1 MRGSITIFATMLLM
15 LVSQFLFTVLEAG
28 RNLTLTNIACMNSE
42 AVAESVF
49 AQYCRPL
56 WDEYHLLAYDAGS
69 DAMGNVDIENVKS
82 YMKKLT
88 TDNFKISDSGAF
100 AGGTIVN
107 GTSMLR
113 LSMDELESMKYVLMT
128 DDGGDVY
135 TNAVVSYMKKNIGYE
150 TVKNLYSQYSSLN
163 ENKSAGEYD
172 DSKID
177 SALKALKDNAAH
189 EGGGKSIARS
199 SPPRAYSAPS
209 SVSKAKQTSESK
221 AESTEGGNAIE
232 NPLVKVQKVKA
243 SGILSQVVDDSTVSG
258 NSIDT
263 SARVSGRSL
272 HKGTGGWSESGD
284 DWYAKVL
291 MQQYILTYMSCYT
304 DTNPNH
310 ALNYEVE
317 YIIGGRASDKDN
329 LKIVIAEILALRS
342 AANMAYLAGSA
353 SKQAQAMALAAII
366 GGITLTPEV
375 IEGVEKGILAAW
387 AFCESVLD
395 LRALLDGDKIPLI
408 KSDTSWTSSLYGMT
422 SMLTG
427 QVKAKSSNEGIG
439 YKSYLGMLLFTKS
452 MKNIAY
458 RSMDV
463 QEATVRMTGAHES
476 FRMDNAICELSA
488 DVSYK
493 YHGIFLCFVNLLDGA
508 DNEYTIKNKAKFH
521 IKKLYRKAKL
531 PGDDSSQKMPSC
543 TCLKASY
550 TLEAAVIFPLVA
562 GFFVFIR
569 FFFRVVQVE
578 SQVEAALYY
587 SSRLSALASSANDSS
602 VVSVATAEVLFR
614 SRISDSKHIDTYVRG
629 GRYGVSLLGSKM
641 DGDDVS
647 LKAKYKVKLPVSFFT
662 VDGIWIE
669 DYSNS
674 RKWTGKNPSE
684 KTDPYVFYTDYG
696 SVYHLSEQC
705 NYLDLSIKSIKWSQV
720 GASRNKDGRK
730 YHACYC
736 AADKKTEGSTVFI
749 TDYGMNYHGK
759 LGCSKLKRTVHKVH
773 KSEVDGKNLC
783 SKCKG
788 EGT

>member
-1 MRGSITIFATMLLM
+1 MKKDRIHIYEMESYKHASEEQRNSMRICKIRYFDLEGLPSKEVKEILEAFIWERGKTLALSSLATELTTYNNIRKFLIEKNITVLQNAGPEKTVRILKGWMLEKGLALSSMKYRAAYDITARETPALERKLRQILKFAEVKDEREEQEKDIWELEKFEFPIRRNPIKNVKTLNFTDILQPDIREEVKRTIFL
-15 LVSQFLFTVLEAG
+15 
-28 RNLTLTNIACMNSE
+28 
-42 AVAESVF
+42 
-49 AQYCRPL
+49 
-56 WDEYHLLAYDAGS
+56 HLKYSAL
-69 DAMGNVDIENVKS
+69 
-82 YMKKLT
+82 
-88 TDNFKISDSGAF
+88 
-100 AGGTIVN
+100 GTIHSEMTAVKRFSRFLN
-107 GTSMLR
+107 VR
-113 LSMDELESMKYVLMT
+113 KPELESLQELSREDIEDYLIYLQTETTERKNYRSDLYGLKRVIE
-128 DDGGDVY
+128 DVG
-135 TNAVVSYMKKNIGYE
+135 NIYE
-150 TVKNLYSQYSSLN
+150 RTVKNLYSQYSSLN

-221 AESTEGGNAIE
+221 EESTEGGNAIE

-272 HKGTGGWSESGD
+272 HKGTGGWSESSD

-329 LKIVIAEILALRS
+329 LKIVIAEILALRA

-476 FRMDNAICELSA
+476 FRMDNAICELST

-508 DNEYTIKNKAKFH
+508 DNEYTIKNKAK
-521 IKKLYRKAKL
+521 Y
-531 PGDDSSQKMPSC
+531 
-543 TCLKASY
+543 SY
-550 TLEAAVIFPLVA
+550 
-562 GFFVFIR
+562 
-569 FFFRVVQVE
+569 
-578 SQVEAALYY
+578 Y
-587 SSRLSALASSANDSS
+587 
-602 VVSVATAEVLFR
+602 
-614 SRISDSKHIDTYVRG
+614 
-629 GRYGVSLLGSKM
+629 GR
-641 DGDDVS
+641 
-647 LKAKYKVKLPVSFFT
+647 
-662 VDGIWIE
+662 
-669 DYSNS
+669 
-674 RKWTGKNPSE
+674 
-684 KTDPYVFYTDYG
+684 
-696 SVYHLSEQC
+696 
-705 NYLDLSIKSIKWSQV
+705 
-720 GASRNKDGRK
+720 
-730 YHACYC
+730 
-736 AADKKTEGSTVFI
+736 
-749 TDYGMNYHGK
+749 
-759 LGCSKLKRTVHKVH
+759 
-773 KSEVDGKNLC
+773 
-783 SKCKG
+783 
-788 EGT
+788 

>member
-1 MRGSITIFATMLLM
+1 MLDDFGQRIRDIILSEMDLSRELSDEEICDLIGSVVSREARDRPMTIKDRAELERTIFNSLRKLDVLQE
-15 LVSQFLFTVLEAG
+15 LVDDMDVTEIMVNGPNDIFYEKAG
-28 RNLTLTNIACMNSE
+28 RIQRFKGHFSSE
-42 AVAESVF
+42 E
-49 AQYCRPL
+49 
-56 WDEYHLLAYDAGS
+56 
-69 DAMGNVDIENVKS
+69 
-82 YMKKLT
+82 KLE
-88 TDNFKISDSGAF
+88 DVIQQ
-100 AGGTIVN
+100 IVGRHN
-107 GTSMLR
+107 R
-113 LSMDELESMKYVLMT
+113 VVNQASMKYVLMT

-177 SALKALKDNAAH
+177 SALNALKDNAAH

-243 SGILSQVVDDSTVSG
+243 SGILSQVVDESTVSG

-272 HKGTGGWSESGD
+272 HKGTGGWSESSD

-476 FRMDNAICELSA
+476 FRMDNAICELST

-508 DNEYTIKNKAKFH
+508 DNEYTIKNKAK
-521 IKKLYRKAKL
+521 Y
-531 PGDDSSQKMPSC
+531 
-543 TCLKASY
+543 SY
-550 TLEAAVIFPLVA
+550 
-562 GFFVFIR
+562 
-569 FFFRVVQVE
+569 
-578 SQVEAALYY
+578 Y
-587 SSRLSALASSANDSS
+587 
-602 VVSVATAEVLFR
+602 
-614 SRISDSKHIDTYVRG
+614 
-629 GRYGVSLLGSKM
+629 GR
-641 DGDDVS
+641 
-647 LKAKYKVKLPVSFFT
+647 
-662 VDGIWIE
+662 
-669 DYSNS
+669 
-674 RKWTGKNPSE
+674 
-684 KTDPYVFYTDYG
+684 
-696 SVYHLSEQC
+696 
-705 NYLDLSIKSIKWSQV
+705 
-720 GASRNKDGRK
+720 
-730 YHACYC
+730 
-736 AADKKTEGSTVFI
+736 
-749 TDYGMNYHGK
+749 
-759 LGCSKLKRTVHKVH
+759 
-773 KSEVDGKNLC
+773 
-783 SKCKG
+783 
-788 EGT
+788 

>member
-56 WDEYHLLAYDAGS
+56 WDEYNLLAYDAGS

-177 SALKALKDNAAH
+177 SALNALKDNAAH

-199 SPPRAYSAPS
+199 SPPRAYSAPL

-243 SGILSQVVDDSTVSG
+243 SGILSQVVDESTVSG

-272 HKGTGGWSESGD
+272 HKGTGGWSESSD

-329 LKIVIAEILALRS
+329 LKIVIAEILALRT

-353 SKQAQAMALAAII
+353 SKQAQAMALATII
-366 GGITLTPEV
+366 GGITLQPEV

-427 QVKAKSSNEGIG
+427 QAKAKSSNEGIG

-463 QEATVRMTGAHES
+463 QEATVRMTDAHES

-508 DNEYTIKNKAKFH
+508 DNEYTIKNKAK
-521 IKKLYRKAKL
+521 Y
-531 PGDDSSQKMPSC
+531 
-543 TCLKASY
+543 SY
-550 TLEAAVIFPLVA
+550 
-562 GFFVFIR
+562 
-569 FFFRVVQVE
+569 
-578 SQVEAALYY
+578 Y
-587 SSRLSALASSANDSS
+587 
-602 VVSVATAEVLFR
+602 
-614 SRISDSKHIDTYVRG
+614 
-629 GRYGVSLLGSKM
+629 GR
-641 DGDDVS
+641 
-647 LKAKYKVKLPVSFFT
+647 
-662 VDGIWIE
+662 
-669 DYSNS
+669 
-674 RKWTGKNPSE
+674 
-684 KTDPYVFYTDYG
+684 
-696 SVYHLSEQC
+696 
-705 NYLDLSIKSIKWSQV
+705 
-720 GASRNKDGRK
+720 
-730 YHACYC
+730 
-736 AADKKTEGSTVFI
+736 
-749 TDYGMNYHGK
+749 
-759 LGCSKLKRTVHKVH
+759 
-773 KSEVDGKNLC
+773 
-783 SKCKG
+783 
-788 EGT
+788 

>member
-1 MRGSITIFATMLLM
+1 MLDDFGQRIRDIILSEMDLSRELSDEEICDLIGSVVSREARDRPMTIKDRAELERTIFNSLRRAT
-15 LVSQFLFTVLEAG
+15 E
-28 RNLTLTNIACMNSE
+28 E
-42 AVAESVF
+42 
-49 AQYCRPL
+49 
-56 WDEYHLLAYDAGS
+56 
-69 DAMGNVDIENVKS
+69 
-82 YMKKLT
+82 
-88 TDNFKISDSGAF
+88 
-100 AGGTIVN
+100 VN
-107 GTSMLR
+107 KQLKRQM
-113 LSMDELESMKYVLMT
+113 
-128 DDGGDVY
+128 
-135 TNAVVSYMKKNIGYE
+135 I
-150 TVKNLYSQYSSLN
+150 LYK
-163 ENKSAGEYD
+163 E
-172 DSKID
+172 
-177 SALKALKDNAAH
+177 
-189 EGGGKSIARS
+189 
-199 SPPRAYSAPS
+199 
-209 SVSKAKQTSESK
+209 
-221 AESTEGGNAIE
+221 ESTEGGNAIE

-272 HKGTGGWSESGD
+272 HKGTGGWSESSD

-329 LKIVIAEILALRS
+329 LKIVIAEILALRA

-452 MKNIAY
+452 MKNMAY

-508 DNEYTIKNKAKFH
+508 DNEYTIKNKAK
-521 IKKLYRKAKL
+521 Y
-531 PGDDSSQKMPSC
+531 
-543 TCLKASY
+543 SY
-550 TLEAAVIFPLVA
+550 
-562 GFFVFIR
+562 
-569 FFFRVVQVE
+569 
-578 SQVEAALYY
+578 Y
-587 SSRLSALASSANDSS
+587 
-602 VVSVATAEVLFR
+602 
-614 SRISDSKHIDTYVRG
+614 
-629 GRYGVSLLGSKM
+629 GR
-641 DGDDVS
+641 
-647 LKAKYKVKLPVSFFT
+647 
-662 VDGIWIE
+662 
-669 DYSNS
+669 
-674 RKWTGKNPSE
+674 
-684 KTDPYVFYTDYG
+684 
-696 SVYHLSEQC
+696 
-705 NYLDLSIKSIKWSQV
+705 
-720 GASRNKDGRK
+720 
-730 YHACYC
+730 
-736 AADKKTEGSTVFI
+736 
-749 TDYGMNYHGK
+749 
-759 LGCSKLKRTVHKVH
+759 
-773 KSEVDGKNLC
+773 
-783 SKCKG
+783 
-788 EGT
+788 

>member
-1 MRGSITIFATMLLM
+1 MLGFKNFLLDEDGAGVVEMILIIVVLIGLVLIFKKQLTAYEAISFRQSRER
-15 LVSQFLFTVLEAG
+15 LVKCERQYNDICPRCLSCWCHSFCFTVKPAESDTYQYS
-28 RNLTLTNIACMNSE
+28 RHE
-42 AVAESVF
+42 FRAVAESVF

-88 TDNFKISDSGAF
+88 TDNFKIGDSGTF
-100 AGGTIVN
+100 AGGTSVN

-113 LSMDELESMKYVLMT
+113 LSMDEPESMKYVLMT

-199 SPPRAYSAPS
+199 SPRRAYSAPS
-209 SVSKAKQTSESK
+209 SVSKSKQTSESK

-243 SGILSQVVDDSTVSG
+243 SGILSQVVDESTVSG

-272 HKGTGGWSESGD
+272 HKGTGGWSKSSD

-329 LKIVIAEILALRS
+329 LKIVIAEIMALRT
-342 AANMAYLAGSA
+342 AANMAYLSGSA
-353 SKQAQAMALAAII
+353 SKQAQAMALATII
-366 GGITLTPEV
+366 GGITLQPEI

-408 KSDTSWTSSLYGMT
+408 KSDKSWTSSLYGMT
-422 SMLTG
+422 SMLT
-427 QVKAKSSNEGIG
+427 
-439 YKSYLGMLLFTKS
+439 
-452 MKNIAY
+452 
-458 RSMDV
+458 
-463 QEATVRMTGAHES
+463 
-476 FRMDNAICELSA
+476 
-488 DVSYK
+488 
-493 YHGIFLCFVNLLDGA
+493 
-508 DNEYTIKNKAKFH
+508 
-521 IKKLYRKAKL
+521 
-531 PGDDSSQKMPSC
+531 
-543 TCLKASY
+543 
-550 TLEAAVIFPLVA
+550 
-562 GFFVFIR
+562 
-569 FFFRVVQVE
+569 
-578 SQVEAALYY
+578 SQVEA
-587 SSRLSALASSANDSS
+587 
-602 VVSVATAEVLFR
+602 
-614 SRISDSKHIDTYVRG
+614 
-629 GRYGVSLLGSKM
+629 
-641 DGDDVS
+641 
-647 LKAKYKVKLPVSFFT
+647 
-662 VDGIWIE
+662 
-669 DYSNS
+669 
-674 RKWTGKNPSE
+674 
-684 KTDPYVFYTDYG
+684 
-696 SVYHLSEQC
+696 
-705 NYLDLSIKSIKWSQV
+705 
-720 GASRNKDGRK
+720 
-730 YHACYC
+730 
-736 AADKKTEGSTVFI
+736 
-749 TDYGMNYHGK
+749 
-759 LGCSKLKRTVHKVH
+759 KLKMK
-773 KSEVDGKNLC
+773 E
-783 SKCKG
+783 
-788 EGT
+788 

>member
-1 MRGSITIFATMLLM
+1 MRGSITIFATMLFM

-82 YMKKLT
+82 YMKQLT

-177 SALKALKDNAAH
+177 SALNALKDNAAY

-243 SGILSQVVDDSTVSG
+243 SGILSQVVDESTVSG

-263 SARVSGRSL
+263 SARVSGRSM
-272 HKGTGGWSESGD
+272 HKGTGGWSESSD

-329 LKIVIAEILALRS
+329 LKIVIAEILALRA

-353 SKQAQAMALAAII
+353 SKQAQA
-366 GGITLTPEV
+366 

-422 SMLTG
+422 SRLTG

-439 YKSYLGMLLFTKS
+439 YKSYLGMLRF
-452 MKNIAY
+452 
-458 RSMDV
+458 V

-488 DVSYK
+488 DVRYK

-508 DNEYTIKNKAKFH
+508 DNEYTIKNKAK
-521 IKKLYRKAKL
+521 Y
-531 PGDDSSQKMPSC
+531 
-543 TCLKASY
+543 SY
-550 TLEAAVIFPLVA
+550 
-562 GFFVFIR
+562 
-569 FFFRVVQVE
+569 
-578 SQVEAALYY
+578 Y
-587 SSRLSALASSANDSS
+587 
-602 VVSVATAEVLFR
+602 
-614 SRISDSKHIDTYVRG
+614 
-629 GRYGVSLLGSKM
+629 GR
-641 DGDDVS
+641 
-647 LKAKYKVKLPVSFFT
+647 
-662 VDGIWIE
+662 
-669 DYSNS
+669 
-674 RKWTGKNPSE
+674 
-684 KTDPYVFYTDYG
+684 
-696 SVYHLSEQC
+696 
-705 NYLDLSIKSIKWSQV
+705 
-720 GASRNKDGRK
+720 
-730 YHACYC
+730 
-736 AADKKTEGSTVFI
+736 
-749 TDYGMNYHGK
+749 
-759 LGCSKLKRTVHKVH
+759 
-773 KSEVDGKNLC
+773 
-783 SKCKG
+783 
-788 EGT
+788 

>member
-1 MRGSITIFATMLLM
+1 M
-15 LVSQFLFTVLEAG
+15 
-28 RNLTLTNIACMNSE
+28 
-42 AVAESVF
+42 
-49 AQYCRPL
+49 
-56 WDEYHLLAYDAGS
+56 
-69 DAMGNVDIENVKS
+69 
-82 YMKKLT
+82 
-88 TDNFKISDSGAF
+88 
-100 AGGTIVN
+100 
-107 GTSMLR
+107 
-113 LSMDELESMKYVLMT
+113 
-128 DDGGDVY
+128 
-135 TNAVVSYMKKNIGYE
+135 
-150 TVKNLYSQYSSLN
+150 N

-177 SALKALKDNAAH
+177 SALKTLKDNAAH

-221 AESTEGGNAIE
+221 AESIEGGNAIE

-243 SGILSQVVDDSTVSG
+243 SGILSQVVDESTVSG

-272 HKGTGGWSESGD
+272 HKGTGGWSESSD

-329 LKIVIAEILALRS
+329 LKIVIAEILALRA
-342 AANMAYLAGSA
+342 AANMVYLAGSA

-508 DNEYTIKNKAKFH
+508 DNEYTIKNKAK
-521 IKKLYRKAKL
+521 Y
-531 PGDDSSQKMPSC
+531 
-543 TCLKASY
+543 SY
-550 TLEAAVIFPLVA
+550 
-562 GFFVFIR
+562 
-569 FFFRVVQVE
+569 
-578 SQVEAALYY
+578 Y
-587 SSRLSALASSANDSS
+587 
-602 VVSVATAEVLFR
+602 
-614 SRISDSKHIDTYVRG
+614 
-629 GRYGVSLLGSKM
+629 GR
-641 DGDDVS
+641 
-647 LKAKYKVKLPVSFFT
+647 
-662 VDGIWIE
+662 
-669 DYSNS
+669 
-674 RKWTGKNPSE
+674 
-684 KTDPYVFYTDYG
+684 
-696 SVYHLSEQC
+696 
-705 NYLDLSIKSIKWSQV
+705 
-720 GASRNKDGRK
+720 
-730 YHACYC
+730 
-736 AADKKTEGSTVFI
+736 
-749 TDYGMNYHGK
+749 
-759 LGCSKLKRTVHKVH
+759 
-773 KSEVDGKNLC
+773 
-783 SKCKG
+783 
-788 EGT
+788 

>member
-82 YMKKLT
+82 YMKQLT
-88 TDNFKISDSGAF
+88 TDNFKISDSVAF

-221 AESTEGGNAIE
+221 AESTEG
-232 NPLVKVQKVKA
+232 
-243 SGILSQVVDDSTVSG
+243 
-258 NSIDT
+258 
-263 SARVSGRSL
+263 
-272 HKGTGGWSESGD
+272 WSESGD

-329 LKIVIAEILALRS
+329 LKIVIAEILALRA

-476 FRMDNAICELSA
+476 FRMDNAICELST

-508 DNEYTIKNKAKFH
+508 DNEYTIKNKAK
-521 IKKLYRKAKL
+521 Y
-531 PGDDSSQKMPSC
+531 
-543 TCLKASY
+543 SY
-550 TLEAAVIFPLVA
+550 
-562 GFFVFIR
+562 
-569 FFFRVVQVE
+569 
-578 SQVEAALYY
+578 Y
-587 SSRLSALASSANDSS
+587 
-602 VVSVATAEVLFR
+602 
-614 SRISDSKHIDTYVRG
+614 
-629 GRYGVSLLGSKM
+629 GR
-641 DGDDVS
+641 
-647 LKAKYKVKLPVSFFT
+647 
-662 VDGIWIE
+662 
-669 DYSNS
+669 
-674 RKWTGKNPSE
+674 
-684 KTDPYVFYTDYG
+684 
-696 SVYHLSEQC
+696 
-705 NYLDLSIKSIKWSQV
+705 
-720 GASRNKDGRK
+720 
-730 YHACYC
+730 
-736 AADKKTEGSTVFI
+736 
-749 TDYGMNYHGK
+749 
-759 LGCSKLKRTVHKVH
+759 
-773 KSEVDGKNLC
+773 
-783 SKCKG
+783 
-788 EGT
+788 

>member
-1 MRGSITIFATMLLM
+1 MKINWRGYEFKWIQGGLGML
-15 LVSQFLFTVLEAG
+15 TE
-28 RNLTLTNIACMNSE
+28 NIAGHVHSKNSYE
-42 AVAESVF
+42 LHYIIGGKGELLTAE
-49 AQYCRPL
+49 
-56 WDEYHLLAYDAGS
+56 
-69 DAMGNVDIENVKS
+69 KS
-82 YMKKLT
+82 YNLSEEMFFITGPNVYHEQKTKKEDPLT
-88 TDNFKISDSGAF
+88 EVHCYLQCSGRKTNDILGNIFFEHHFYIGQQKKFKRYFLNIAK
-100 AGGTIVN
+100 
-107 GTSMLR
+107 
-113 LSMDELESMKYVLMT
+113 ELEQ
-128 DDGGDVY
+128 
-135 TNAVVSYMKKNIGYE
+135 KNIGYE

-177 SALKALKDNAAH
+177 SALNALKDNAAH

-243 SGILSQVVDDSTVSG
+243 SGILSQVVDESTVSG

-329 LKIVIAEILALRS
+329 LKIVIAEILALRA

-476 FRMDNAICELSA
+476 FRMDNAICELST

-508 DNEYTIKNKAKFH
+508 DNEYTIKNKAK
-521 IKKLYRKAKL
+521 Y
-531 PGDDSSQKMPSC
+531 
-543 TCLKASY
+543 SY
-550 TLEAAVIFPLVA
+550 
-562 GFFVFIR
+562 
-569 FFFRVVQVE
+569 
-578 SQVEAALYY
+578 Y
-587 SSRLSALASSANDSS
+587 
-602 VVSVATAEVLFR
+602 
-614 SRISDSKHIDTYVRG
+614 
-629 GRYGVSLLGSKM
+629 GR
-641 DGDDVS
+641 
-647 LKAKYKVKLPVSFFT
+647 
-662 VDGIWIE
+662 
-669 DYSNS
+669 
-674 RKWTGKNPSE
+674 
-684 KTDPYVFYTDYG
+684 
-696 SVYHLSEQC
+696 
-705 NYLDLSIKSIKWSQV
+705 
-720 GASRNKDGRK
+720 
-730 YHACYC
+730 
-736 AADKKTEGSTVFI
+736 
-749 TDYGMNYHGK
+749 
-759 LGCSKLKRTVHKVH
+759 
-773 KSEVDGKNLC
+773 
-783 SKCKG
+783 
-788 EGT
+788 

>member
-177 SALKALKDNAAH
+177 SALNALKDNAAH

-199 SPPRAYSAPS
+199 SPPRAYSVPS

-243 SGILSQVVDDSTVSG
+243 SGILSQVVDESTVSG

-476 FRMDNAICELSA
+476 FRMDNAICELST

-508 DNEYTIKNKAKFH
+508 DNEYTIKNKAK
-521 IKKLYRKAKL
+521 Y
-531 PGDDSSQKMPSC
+531 
-543 TCLKASY
+543 SY
-550 TLEAAVIFPLVA
+550 
-562 GFFVFIR
+562 
-569 FFFRVVQVE
+569 
-578 SQVEAALYY
+578 Y
-587 SSRLSALASSANDSS
+587 
-602 VVSVATAEVLFR
+602 
-614 SRISDSKHIDTYVRG
+614 
-629 GRYGVSLLGSKM
+629 GR
-641 DGDDVS
+641 
-647 LKAKYKVKLPVSFFT
+647 
-662 VDGIWIE
+662 
-669 DYSNS
+669 
-674 RKWTGKNPSE
+674 
-684 KTDPYVFYTDYG
+684 
-696 SVYHLSEQC
+696 
-705 NYLDLSIKSIKWSQV
+705 
-720 GASRNKDGRK
+720 
-730 YHACYC
+730 
-736 AADKKTEGSTVFI
+736 
-749 TDYGMNYHGK
+749 
-759 LGCSKLKRTVHKVH
+759 
-773 KSEVDGKNLC
+773 
-783 SKCKG
+783 
-788 EGT
+788 